1 MSLYKG
7 TRRIKKPIV
16 NGQAARMLLYQG
28 RQIWPCLGVVPLPS
42 QAYRFDDA
50 TDAKWFEVGFRSP
63 EILSGN
69 ASAGWTD
76 PRGYVVMEL
85 QSSVDLQT
93 WAMGQFVDCASTAI
107 DNGDGTFDYWARC
120 VIPEHYN
127 EVMVDLTATSDRAG
141 KSITGV
147 SVMRAAV
154 DLSGF
159 PYAMPADAARLQ
171 TDLRAAGYTGA
182 TVTSTSAALTAT
194 ARNHTVDGVK
204 HIGLTQSGNT
214 VTSVIYQGG
223 AVTTGMSYPYS
234 LPSQRAALQA
244 DLRTA
249 GLSGAVVML
258 HADSW
263 EVTLPDRAASGINRE
278 FSLTIDPG
286 DPFKV
291 WDYFGNYQGEAP
303 ANTVNGTSGH
313 VRTPGGAPLLER
325 SSQFARMRIMRGA
338 RVLP

>member
-1 MSLYKG
+1 MIYKG

-16 NGQAARMLLYQG
+16 NGQPARMLLYQG
-28 RQIWPCLGVVPLPS
+28 RQIYPCRGVHPLPS

-76 PRGYVVMEL
+76 PRGYVRLEL
-85 QSSVDLQT
+85 QSSVDLQN

-107 DNGDGTFDYWARC
+107 SNGDGTFDYWSRC
-120 VIPEHYN
+120 IIPHHWEA
-127 EVMVDLTATSDRAG
+127 VLVDLTVTSDRSG
-141 KSITGV
+141 KSITAI
-147 SVMRAAV
+147 SVMLAAV
-154 DLSGF
+154 ALSGF

-194 ARNHTVDGVK
+194 ARNHTVDGTSSLVVM
-204 HIGLTQSGNT
+204 QSGST
-214 VTSVIYQGG
+214 VTSVTSGG
-223 AVTTGMSYPYS
+223 TSIS
-234 LPSQRAALQA
+234 LPSFPYALPTDRAALQA

-249 GLSGAVVML
+249 GFTGAVVML

-263 EVTLPDRAASGINRE
+263 EVTLPDRSATGVNRE

-291 WDYFGNYQGEAP
+291 WDFFGTYLGENP
-303 ANTVNGTSGH
+303 AATVDGTSGN
-313 VRTPGGAPLLER
+313 VRNPAGAPLLER
-325 SSQFARMRIMRGA
+325 SSQFARMRITRGA
-338 RVLP
+338 RVLL

>member
-7 TRRIKKPIV
+7 NRRIKKPIV
-16 NGQAARMLLYQG
+16 NGQPARMLLYQG
-28 RQIWPCLGVVPLPS
+28 RQIYPCRGVDPLDS
-42 QAYRFDDA
+42 LAYRFDDA

-63 EILSGN
+63 EILTGN

-76 PRGYVVMEL
+76 PRGYVRLEL
-85 QSSVDLQT
+85 QSSADLQS

-107 DNGDGTFDYWARC
+107 ANADGTFDYWSRC
-120 VIPEHYN
+120 MIPHHWEA
-127 EVMVDLTATSDRAG
+127 VLVDLTATSDRAG
-141 KSITGV
+141 KSITGI
-147 SVMRAAV
+147 SVMLAAV
-154 DLSGF
+154 ALSGF
-159 PYAMPADAARLQ
+159 PYAMPSDAARLQ

-194 ARNHTVDGVK
+194 ARNHTVDGNKSLLV
-204 HIGLTQSGNT
+204 IQSGST
-214 VTSVIYQGG
+214 VTSVTSGG
-223 AVTTGMSYPYS
+223 TSISLPSYPYT
-234 LPSQRAALQA
+234 LPSARASLQA

-263 EVTLPDRAASGINRE
+263 EVTLPDRAASGADRE

-291 WDYFGNYQGEAP
+291 WDFYGTYQGENP
-303 ANTVNGTSGH
+303 AATVDGTSGN
-313 VRTPGGAPLLER
+313 VRNPSGSPLLER
-325 SSQFARMRIMRGA
+325 SSQFARMRIKRGA
-338 RVLP
+338 RALP

>member
-16 NGQAARMLLYQG
+16 NGQAARMLVYQG
-28 RQIWPCLGVVPLPS
+28 RQIWPCRGVVPLPS

-85 QSSVDLQT
+85 QSSADLQT

-107 DNGDGTFDYWARC
+107 ANGDGTYDYWSRC
-120 VIPEHYN
+120 VIPRHYN
-127 EVMVDLTATSDRAG
+127 TVMVDLTATTTRSG
-141 KSITGV
+141 KSIEAI
-147 SVMRAAV
+147 SVMLAPV
-154 DLSGF
+154 SLPNY
-159 PYAMPADAARLQ
+159 PYAMPAAATTLQ
-171 TDLRAAGYTGA
+171 ADLRSAGYPGA
-182 TVTSTSAALTAT
+182 TVAVATAVTVTAT
-194 ARNHTVDGVK
+194 ALNHTVDGQRFIV
-204 HIGLTQSGNT
+204 LTQSGGS
-214 VTSVIYQGG
+214 VTAAASQGS
-223 AVTTGMSYPYS
+223 AIT
-234 LPSQRAALQA
+234 LPSSHYAMPAARAALQA

-249 GLSGAVVML
+249 GHTGAVVML
-258 HADSW
+258 HAAAW
-263 EVTLPDRAASGINRE
+263 TVTLPDRAAPGENRE

-291 WDYFGNYQGEAP
+291 WDFFGNYTGENSA
-303 ANTVNGTSGH
+303 TTILGTSGN
-313 VRTPGGAPLLER
+313 VRTPSGLALQER
-325 SSQFARMRIMRGA
+325 SSQFARMRITRGA
-338 RVLP
+338 RALP

>member
-16 NGQAARMLLYQG
+16 NGQPARMLLYQG
-28 RQIWPCLGVVPLPS
+28 RQIYPCRGVHPLPS

-85 QSSVDLQT
+85 QSSVDLQA
-93 WAMGQFVDCASTAI
+93 WSMGQFVDCASTAI
-107 DNGDGTFDYWARC
+107 DNGDGTFDYWSRC
-120 VIPEHYN
+120 IIPHHWEA
-127 EVMVDLTATSDRAG
+127 VLVDLMATSDRSG
-141 KSITGV
+141 KSITGI
-147 SVMRAAV
+147 SVMLAAV
-154 DLSGF
+154 ALTGF

-182 TVTSTSAALTAT
+182 TVTSASATLTAT
-194 ARNHTVDGVK
+194 ARNHTVDGTKYVG
-204 HIGLTQSGNT
+204 ITQSGST
-214 VTSVIYQGG
+214 VTSVIYQGS

-234 LPSQRAALQA
+234 LPSQRASLQA

-263 EVTLPDRAASGINRE
+263 EVTLPDRSASGINRE

-291 WDYFGNYQGEAP
+291 WDFYGNYQGENP
-303 ANTVNGTSGH
+303 AATVDGTSGN
-313 VRTPGGAPLLER
+313 VRNPAGSPLLER
-325 SSQFARMRIMRGA
+325 SSQFARMRITRGA
-338 RVLP
+338 RALP